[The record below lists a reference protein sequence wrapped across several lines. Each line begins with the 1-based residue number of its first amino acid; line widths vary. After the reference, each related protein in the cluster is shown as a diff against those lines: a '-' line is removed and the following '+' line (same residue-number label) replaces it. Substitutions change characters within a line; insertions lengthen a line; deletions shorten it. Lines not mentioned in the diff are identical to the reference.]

1 MTTDNKTRGLSLWT
15 LVMLIFVPTFGFN
28 NITTNGVALGP
39 AAVPSWMLVCLLYF
53 LPLTAII
60 AELASANRD
69 KGGGIYNWISCS
81 LGPKWAFFG
90 TWSYFISNLFYLQFV
105 FARIPVMAS
114 WAVFGENRFTDS
126 NVDLLPYYSI
136 VLCLALTWIASRG
149 VASFSKLSN
158 LGGKFTFGVTGA
170 FILFAFLAYF
180 KGTPSATEF
189 SVETMT
195 PDFSTN
201 YFATFSWLLFAVA
214 GAEVGGTY
222 IGKVDNPL
230 KNFPKGVFIAT
241 MLVGG
246 AYIIGSLAVGLVA
259 SPEVLAEAG
268 LKDSIF
274 VVHKMLA
281 ESWGINGEVVVRL
294 FSAILLVTS
303 VAAYVVWIESPLRA
317 MFSEVPAGTFP
328 KFLTR
333 KDADGSLTQAL
344 WSQAGIVIILI
355 AIPLVGLESIDA
367 FFRLITDLSALS
379 LVLPYVILAL
389 AYLVYRSKHGAA
401 PFSMFKSNGVAMTVG
416 IATVLVSIAGF
427 FGAGIDYYVD
437 AETGLEAVKAILLTY
452 GGPFILI
459 LLGYGLTYFGSHTK
473 P

>member
-1 MTTDNKTRGLSLWT
+1 M
-15 LVMLIFVPTFGFN
+15 
-28 NITTNGVALGP
+28 
-39 AAVPSWMLVCLLYF
+39 
-53 LPLTAII
+53 
-60 AELASANRD
+60 
-69 KGGGIYNWISCS
+69 
-81 LGPKWAFFG
+81 
-90 TWSYFISNLFYLQFV
+90 
-105 FARIPVMAS
+105 
-114 WAVFGENRFTDS
+114 
-126 NVDLLPYYSI
+126 
-136 VLCLALTWIASRG
+136 
-149 VASFSKLSN
+149 
-158 LGGKFTFGVTGA
+158 
-170 FILFAFLAYF
+170 
-180 KGTPSATEF
+180 
-189 SVETMT
+189 
-195 PDFSTN
+195 
-201 YFATFSWLLFAVA
+201 
-214 GAEVGGTY
+214 
-222 IGKVDNPL
+222 
-230 KNFPKGVFIAT
+230 
-241 MLVGG
+241 
-246 AYIIGSLAVGLVA
+246 
-259 SPEVLAEAG
+259 
-268 LKDSIF
+268 
-274 VVHKMLA
+274 VHKMLA

-459 LLGYGLTYFGSHTK
+459 LLGYGLTYFGSQTK